1 MDTGDTVMNQVALVM
16 RLLHNEEMRSLQ
28 TEANRI
34 IVRFHK
40 RLMLYFMCSVISYN
54 LYVCFSQTMILLDR
68 KAPLVNPKKVET
80 QKLTANPITDT
91 KLGRMGRNVPPGR

>member
-1 MDTGDTVMNQVALVM
+1 MDTGDSVMNQVALVM

-34 IVRFHK
+34 IVRFRRAHLEVLFELQENDCK
-40 RLMLYFMCSVISYN
+40 NNFAI
-54 LYVCFSQTMILLDR
+54 MILLVG

>member
-1 MDTGDTVMNQVALVM
+1 
-16 RLLHNEEMRSLQ
+16 
-28 TEANRI
+28 
-34 IVRFHK
+34 
-40 RLMLYFMCSVISYN
+40 
-54 LYVCFSQTMILLDR
+54 MILLDR

>member
-1 MDTGDTVMNQVALVM
+1 MDTGDSVMNQVALVM

-40 RLMLYFMCSVISYN
+40 RIP
-54 LYVCFSQTMILLDR
+54 R
-68 KAPLVNPKKVET
+68 
-80 QKLTANPITDT
+80 
-91 KLGRMGRNVPPGR
+91 